1 MQTQLKKWTSR
12 NIFDEKNH
20 STKAFCFTLREGL
33 SLFCKNE
40 PTKVTYNEVKVSIK
54 FPGM

>member
-12 NIFDEKNH
+12 NIFDEKSH

-40 PTKVTYNEVKVSIK
+40 PTKLTYNQVKVSIK